1 MLNTPCLLLDITSS
15 IYEINRA
22 KFKHIHSLVPGCVY
36 KSVNLKFVAFWRETC
51 ANVREASARAAGKEN
66 FLRPKLVA
74 MLKYCKNTLN
84 MAEIFA

>member
-1 MLNTPCLLLDITSS
+1 MSS
-15 IYEINRA
+15 PRYNINRVFIEIDRA
-22 KFKHIHSLVPGCVY
+22 KFKHIHSVVPGCVY
-36 KSVNLKFVAFWRETC
+36 KSVNLKFVTFWRETLTY
-51 ANVREASARAAGKEN
+51 ANVGEASARVAGKEN